1 MFRGMWKDETG
12 IGIQWGLHKAMAIR
26 PVAGRSPF
34 VRQASVWPE
43 LTAYPQPLTISITAS
58 FTLSG
63 SSAQAS
69 SSLLPHLASGYD

>member
-43 LTAYPQPLTISITAS
+43 LTSQPLT
-58 FTLSG
+58 
-63 SSAQAS
+63 
-69 SSLLPHLASGYD
+69 PDHLQHGVLHAPG